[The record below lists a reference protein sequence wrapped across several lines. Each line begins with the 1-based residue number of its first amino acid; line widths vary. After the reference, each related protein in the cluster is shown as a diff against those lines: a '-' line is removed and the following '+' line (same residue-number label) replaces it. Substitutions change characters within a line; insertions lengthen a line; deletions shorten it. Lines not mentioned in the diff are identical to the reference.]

1 MERYRAEAVGAAL
14 AALLAVPA
22 PGEAKVGISTQF
34 TDVVLAGL
42 KPGRSYNLREMKG
55 VPYTVRNRG
64 DGEVMVQVDVIVPRR
79 KEIIPPYEPLPDPA
93 WVQVRPD
100 RYRLGPG
107 EPGFSDVVITLPDD
121 PNLLGKHY
129 AFALWGRTVDTG
141 MLAGGVESRIR
152 FSVGRSPQSLEQ
164 EKAAKA
170 MVDLNYDLW
179 PTKLYVRGAKPGA
192 PYDVKKEEK
201 RRFIL
206 TNRDDQKE
214 LELIFDTL
222 AWRPTFMPL
231 PAGYEAVNDAAK
243 WVRFEPKQVKLDP
256 LSVAEV
262 NMIVDVPERLRG
274 KKVVFIVQL
283 SLPIGVV
290 VGATH
295 AVLMEVPA
303 Q

>member
-1 MERYRAEAVGAAL
+1 M
-14 AALLAVPA
+14 AALLAVHAP
-22 PGEAKVGISTQF
+22 PGEAKMGISTQF

-42 KPGRSYNLREMKG
+42 KPGLSYNLRELKG
-55 VPYTVRNRG
+55 VPYTVKNRG
-64 DGEVMVQVDVIVPRR
+64 DGVVTVQVDVVVPQR
-79 KEIIPPYEPLPDPA
+79 KEMIPPYEPLPDPG

-107 EPGFSDVVITLPDD
+107 EPGFSDVIITLPDD
-121 PNLLGKHY
+121 PGLLGRHY

-152 FSVGRSPQSLEQ
+152 FSVGKSPESLAQ

-179 PTKLYVRGAKPGA
+179 PTKLYVRGARPGG

-206 TNRDDQKE
+206 TNRDDEKE
-214 LELIFDTL
+214 LELVFDPL
-222 AWRPTFMPL
+222 AWRPVFMPL
-231 PAGYEAVNDAAK
+231 PAGYEAVEDVGN
-243 WVRFEPKQVKLDP
+243 WVRFEPKQVKVEP

-274 KKVVFIVQL
+274 KKVVFFVQL